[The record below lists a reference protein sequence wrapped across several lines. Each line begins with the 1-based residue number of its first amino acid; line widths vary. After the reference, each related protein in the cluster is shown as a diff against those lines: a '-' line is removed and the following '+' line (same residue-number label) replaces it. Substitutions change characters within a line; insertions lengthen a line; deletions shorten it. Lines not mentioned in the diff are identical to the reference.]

1 MSERKHSFLLSNTIC
16 QKALVCNTRSFMLV
30 QIFEVLSTH
39 FWYRLGKEHINYKAV
54 KKALL
59 RLLLEGCPGCKANSF
74 RDLPAVPQAAW
85 PASVF
90 RMLRPE
96 RTGAL

>member
-1 MSERKHSFLLSNTIC
+1 
-16 QKALVCNTRSFMLV
+16 MLV

-59 RLLLEGCPGCKANSF
+59 RLLLEGAPGVRQTASGTCLRSLN
-74 RDLPAVPQAAW
+74 LPALGVYSACSDQRGPGPSEAKPRMGDAA
-85 PASVF
+85 SLHVV
-90 RMLRPE
+90 
-96 RTGAL
+96 